1 MNRPMHGFNES
12 KGYCRET
19 CPDVD
24 GAFGD
29 AWSDL
34 KEMIA
39 PQIVDEAERL
49 FDGLL
54 AKVKSVGTEKLRSA
68 LCDAIT
74 DKESVEGE
82 RDDLARQ
89 VSTLESEV
97 SDLKSEVA
105 DLSRQLGE
113 VAA

>member
-12 KGYCRET
+12 KGYCAET

-24 GAFGD
+24 GAFSDVWGD
-29 AWSDL
+29 L
-34 KEMIA
+34 EELIA

-54 AKVKSVGTEKLRSA
+54 AKVKAVGTEKLRAA
-68 LCDAIT
+68 LCEAIT

-89 VSTLESEV
+89 VSALESEV
-97 SDLKSEVA
+97 SDLKSEVE
-105 DLSRQLGE
+105 DLSRQLRE
-113 VAA
+113 VWA

>member
-1 MNRPMHGFNES
+1 MSRPMHGFNES
-12 KGYCRET
+12 KGYCAET

-34 KEMIA
+34 KELIA

-54 AKVKSVGTEKLRSA
+54 AKVKAVGTEKLRAA
-68 LCDAIT
+68 LCEAIT
-74 DKESVEGE
+74 DKQSVEGD
-82 RDDLARQ
+82 RDDLAQ
-89 VSTLESEV
+89 QLAALTSEID
-97 SDLKSEVA
+97 DLRDEVR
-105 DLSRQLGE
+105 DLNQQLGE
-113 VAA
+113 ASA

>member
-1 MNRPMHGFNES
+1 MNRLIHGFNES
-12 KGYCRET
+12 KGYCAET

-24 GAFGD
+24 RAFSD
-29 AWSDL
+29 AWDDL
-34 KEMIA
+34 KELIA

-54 AKVKSVGTEKLRSA
+54 AKVKSVGTEKLRAA
-68 LCDAIT
+68 LCEAIT

-89 VSTLESEV
+89 VSALESEV
-97 SDLKSEVA
+97 SDLKSEVEN
-105 DLSRQLGE
+105 LNRQLGE
-113 VAA
+113 VSA